1 MKNGEMGLHSRRTWR
16 VESVRPADGMGVGCK
31 RRGDCGVGLRKGK
44 DRVSMLEMVEAGLGD
59 FSCGQ
64 AEMTSQ

>member
-1 MKNGEMGLHSRRTWR
+1 MVS
-16 VESVRPADGMGVGCK
+16 GVK
-31 RRGDCGVGLRKGK
+31 KGK